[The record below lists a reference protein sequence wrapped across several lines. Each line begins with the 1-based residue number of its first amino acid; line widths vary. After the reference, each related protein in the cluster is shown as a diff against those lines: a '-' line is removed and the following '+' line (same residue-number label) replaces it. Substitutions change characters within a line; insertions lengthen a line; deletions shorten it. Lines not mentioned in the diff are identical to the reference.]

1 MRSQHQID
9 VLFSFSVFQVVKKCQ
24 NLNISERG
32 SISQNISVA
41 ILSQELRMK
50 SSAVSI
56 LTRSLSSNH
65 IMRPSVSASEE
76 LSRKLFDRIESD
88 SPYGSFSVA
97 NCPRNHNLNRWCNVL
112 PFDNTR
118 IKLCPTGNILNFL
131 RWQSSFY

>member
-1 MRSQHQID
+1 
-9 VLFSFSVFQVVKKCQ
+9 
-24 NLNISERG
+24 
-32 SISQNISVA
+32 
-41 ILSQELRMK
+41 MK

-76 LSRKLFDRIESD
+76 LSRKLFDRIEAD

-118 IKLCPTGNILNFL
+118 IKLCPTGILNFL
-131 RWQSSFY
+131 RWQWSLTLNLKGLFKRKTNQKNAIFFKSLHFTLRK